1 MAKAPR
7 APARIRC
14 AAYLRVGVISLVL
27 GPAPLSPPPMSIPPP
42 QVARALAELL
52 GSALAHD
59 VPVTV
64 PRLGTFW
71 RQHRPGRVVT
81 HQGRPA
87 LAPPS
92 DDVAFDPQ
100 RR

>member
-1 MAKAPR
+1 MSASPSHV
-7 APARIRC
+7 APA
-14 AAYLRVGVISLVL
+14 V
-27 GPAPLSPPPMSIPPP
+27 
-42 QVARALAELL
+42 VARALADLL